1 MLGPERQA
9 RHPTG
14 MKTLLILYHSQGRRT
29 AELAEAVLRGAQAV
43 DETATTLKRAFDATA
58 EDLIAADAVIF
69 GTPENFG
76 YMSGALKDFFDRTF
90 YLCENK
96 VDAKPYAV
104 FVCAGNDGTGAVFNI
119 DRICTGLKLKK
130 VFEPVV
136 AVKVNSPEHI
146 ARCEEMGATLAAG
159 VAFGVF

>member
-1 MLGPERQA
+1 V
-9 RHPTG
+9 
-14 MKTLLILYHSQGRRT
+14 KKLLIVYHTQGTRT
-29 AELAEAVLRGAQAV
+29 TELAEAALAGARSIE
-43 DETATTLKRAFDATA
+43 ETETTLKRAFDTTA
-58 EDLIAADAVIF
+58 EDLLAADAILF

-76 YMSGALKDFFDRTF
+76 YMSGALKDLFDRTF
-90 YLCENK
+90 YACENK

-130 VFEPVV
+130 VCEPVI
-136 AVKVNSPEHI
+136 ARKVNTPELVEQ
-146 ARCEEMGATLAAG
+146 ARELGATLAAG

>member
-1 MLGPERQA
+1 
-9 RHPTG
+9 
-14 MKTLLILYHSQGRRT
+14 MKKLLIVYHTQGTRT
-29 AELAEAVLRGAQAV
+29 TELAEAALAGARSIE
-43 DETATTLKRAFDATA
+43 ETETTLKRAFDTTA
-58 EDLIAADAVIF
+58 EDLLAADAILF

-76 YMSGALKDFFDRTF
+76 YMSGALKDLFDRT
-90 YLCENK
+90 YYTCENK

-130 VFEPVV
+130 VCEPVI
-136 AVKVNSPEHI
+136 ARKVNTPELVEQ
-146 ARCEEMGATLAAG
+146 ARELGATLAAG

>member
-1 MLGPERQA
+1 V
-9 RHPTG
+9 
-14 MKTLLILYHSQGRRT
+14 KKLLVIYHTQGVRT
-29 AELAEAVLRGAQAV
+29 AQMAEAVMSGAATV
-43 DETATTLKRAFDATA
+43 EETETTLKRAFDTTA
-58 EDLIAADAVIF
+58 EDLIGADGVIF

-96 VDAKPYAV
+96 VDAKPYGV

-119 DRICTGLKLKK
+119 DRICIGLKMKK

-136 AVKVNSPEHI
+136 AVKVNTPEKLEK
-146 ARCEEMGATLAAG
+146 AREMGATLAAG
-159 VAFGVF
+159 IAFGVF

>member
-1 MLGPERQA
+1 
-9 RHPTG
+9 
-14 MKTLLILYHSQGRRT
+14 MKKLLVIYHTQGVRT
-29 AELAEAVLRGAQAV
+29 AEMAEAVMAGAATV
-43 DETATTLKRAFDATA
+43 EETETTLKRAFDTSA
-58 EDLIAADAVIF
+58 EDLIAADGVIF

-90 YLCENK
+90 YLCEGK

-119 DRICTGLKLKK
+119 DRICTGLKMKK

-136 AVKVNSPEHI
+136 AVKVNTPEKLEK
-146 ARCEEMGATLAAG
+146 AREMGATLAAG
-159 VAFGVF
+159 IAFGVF